1 MTCIVGLKQDGVVY
15 IGGDSAGVSGLD
27 VTIRAD
33 TKVFINGPFL
43 MGFTTSF
50 RMGQLLHHALP
61 TLQPPDNAM
70 LERFM
75 VTDFID
81 AVRNTLKN
89 GGVTKI
95 DNSVESGGTFI
106 VGVHGRLFTIFD
118 DFQVAE
124 SVKDYEAVGC
134 GASYAKG
141 SLYTTQALAIYKPYP
156 RLRVRQALE
165 TAEEFSGGVV
175 RPFTI
180 LSMGGKH
187 EMESPST

>member
-1 MTCIVGLKQDGVVY
+1 MTCIVGLKHEGIVY

-33 TKVFINGPFL
+33 TKVFINGPFV

-50 RMGQLLHHALP
+50 RMGQLLRYSLPILDPPNGPALE
-61 TLQPPDNAM
+61 Q
-70 LERFM
+70 FM
-75 VTDFID
+75 VTTFIE
-81 AVRNTLKN
+81 AVRGVLKK

-106 VGVHGRLFTIFD
+106 VGVHGRLFTVFD

-124 SVKDYEAVGC
+124 STKPYEACGC
-134 GASYAKG
+134 GGDYAKG
-141 SLYTTQALAIYKPYP
+141 SLFMTEESHIYRPYP
-156 RLRVRQALE
+156 RLRVRKALE
-165 TAEEFSGGVV
+165 AAEEFSGGVI

-180 LSMGGKH
+180 LDLRR
-187 EMESPST
+187 E